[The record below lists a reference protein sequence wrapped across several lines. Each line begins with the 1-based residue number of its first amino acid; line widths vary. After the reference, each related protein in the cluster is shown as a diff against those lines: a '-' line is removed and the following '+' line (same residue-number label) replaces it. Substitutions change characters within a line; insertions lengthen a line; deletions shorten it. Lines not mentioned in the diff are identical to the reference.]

1 MGFERNLNEDQI
13 QRIKDTANS
22 STEPIVQAG
31 AIDALKEYGKQAIG
45 AITEVVNSPIT
56 DDQVKAQGL
65 KVIEELSEID
75 EAKRIHETG
84 IYFFESAG

>member
-1 MGFERNLNEDQI
+1 MYQDQI

-45 AITEVVNSPIT
+45 AISEVVNSPIV
-56 DDQVKAQGL
+56 DDQVKEHGL
-65 KVIEELSEID
+65 KIIEDIRKNSAID
-75 EAKRIHETG
+75 REWIKSQINIGSTSIAK
-84 IYFFESAG
+84 

>member
-1 MGFERNLNEDQI
+1 MYEDQI

-31 AIDALKEYGKQAIG
+31 AIDALKEYGKQAIN

-56 DDQVKAQGL
+56 DSQVKAHGL
-65 KVIEELSEID
+65 DAIEDIKKNSSEID
-75 EAKRIHETG
+75 SLVQTLH
-84 IYFFESAG
+84 

>member
-1 MGFERNLNEDQI
+1 MYQDQI

-45 AITEVVNSPIT
+45 AILEVVNSPIV
-56 DDQVKAQGL
+56 DDQVKKRGL
-65 KVIEELSEID
+65 KIIEDIRKNSAID
-75 EAKRIHETG
+75 RE
-84 IYFFESAG
+84 